1 MMNAGLLLN
10 IYDIDN
16 RYQYYVCSNFVYM
29 LRDLSHMISG
39 CACLRGYVCVRVCV
53 YIYIYIYIYMC
64 IYVYIYMYIP
74 MYALINLE
82 TEQHKSEFC

>member
-53 YIYIYIYIYMC
+53 CMCIYIYIYIYVYIC
-64 IYVYIYMYIP
+64 VYIYIYTHVCID
-74 MYALINLE
+74 
-82 TEQHKSEFC
+82 